1 MWPPILAERP
11 AHRLR
16 AGSWLVGVGCTATTT
31 TSVFW
36 PESSAVS
43 EELRAWSA
51 LRHHDAACGACDV
64 AVVGEALLDE
74 RRN

>member
-1 MWPPILAERP
+1 MLPPIMVERR

-16 AGSWLVGVGCTATTT
+16 AGSWLTGVACREVETVVA
-31 TSVFW
+31 FA

-51 LRHHDAACGACDV
+51 LRHHDAACGSCDIIS
-64 AVVGEALLDE
+64 VGVTLLDE